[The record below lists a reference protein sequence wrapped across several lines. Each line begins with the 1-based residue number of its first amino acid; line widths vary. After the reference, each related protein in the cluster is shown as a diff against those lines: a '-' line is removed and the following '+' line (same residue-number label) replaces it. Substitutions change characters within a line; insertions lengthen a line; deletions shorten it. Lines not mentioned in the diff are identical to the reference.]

1 METPEGQ
8 QATIEAKARPG
19 GGQAGHLPYG
29 SMCCS
34 YLLLSGYGSM
44 GFSNQVTAVR
54 CKIRQVEE
62 SALAVDGLL
71 KQLARDREAIF
82 KAGILQ
88 VEGMPSFL
96 P

>member
-1 METPEGQ
+1 MVIFHSYVSLPEG
-8 QATIEAKARPG
+8 TFW
-19 GGQAGHLPYG
+19 LW
-29 SMCCS
+29 
-34 YLLLSGYGSM
+34 LD
-44 GFSNQVTAVR
+44 GFLQWGTAVR
-54 CKIRQVEE
+54 CNIRQVEE